1 MSDDLKSEILAFA
14 ERMKSLD
21 DVMREAHERW
31 RELHGRKMWDP
42 AFIDTGELTFLRVR
56 MDGFDKLHAR
66 LMAEGDALTA
76 RRTGGQL
83 SLPGIF

>member
-1 MSDDLKSEILAFA
+1 MSDDLESEILAFV

-31 RELHGRKMWDP
+31 RELHGQKMWDP
-42 AFIDTGELTFLRVR
+42 AFIDTGELTSLRVR

-66 LMAEGDALTA
+66 LIAEGEAFAA
-76 RRTGGQL
+76 RQTGGQL
-83 SLPGIF
+83 PLPGIF